1 MNMDYYQ
8 ISAEELGQNAKVP
21 LLKLGDSG
29 EVFYELALEM
39 IGEIEKNNAVGSS
52 HGVHLPGWAG
62 GAVSDFRAAGER
74 AQTEPEKLLVHQH
87 GRVSDGRRG
96 MD

>member
-39 IGEIEKNNAVGSS
+39 IGEIEKNNAVGRCSS
-52 HGVHLPGWAG
+52 ARLGRWGSIRFSCGW
-62 GAVSDFRAAGER
+62 
-74 AQTEPEKLLVHQH
+74 
-87 GRVSDGRRG
+87 
-96 MD
+96 

>member
-39 IGEIEKNNAVGSS
+39 IGEIEKNNAVGRRTVLSARLGRWGS
-52 HGVHLPGWAG
+52 IRFSCGW
-62 GAVSDFRAAGER
+62 
-74 AQTEPEKLLVHQH
+74 
-87 GRVSDGRRG
+87 
-96 MD
+96 

>member
-39 IGEIEKNNAVGSS
+39 IGEIEKNGACGLFDEVGGQLIELGARERHVQVLRTGRVRRDVDRKSTRLNSS
-52 HGVHLPGWAG
+52 H
-62 GAVSDFRAAGER
+62 
-74 AQTEPEKLLVHQH
+74 
-87 GRVSDGRRG
+87 
-96 MD
+96 

>member
-39 IGEIEKNNAVGSS
+39 VG
-52 HGVHLPGWAG
+52 
-62 GAVSDFRAAGER
+62 
-74 AQTEPEKLLVHQH
+74 
-87 GRVSDGRRG
+87 
-96 MD
+96 